1 MNENNT
7 KHQEI
12 EKELEE
18 YKKLLWQLSDE
29 YKVNVTAAE
38 KKLEEEIKKREIL
51 ENKKS
56 TETVD
61 SDFSFIS
68 LIGLPACIIDN
79 KGNISKFNNKFKFL
93 TELLFVDIE
102 EVTTINKIIVYDKTQ
117 NLEKKINDYFTNENR
132 LFQSI
137 FKIENSFQNKL
148 NLIFRIYNYDKDNH
162 LALFIE
168 LSKSEIE
175 SIESAN
181 KTSVKDK
188 IETEKEKNT
197 EEKNENT
204 SAFSAQIQSFS
215 EKYEILSVLLKKL
228 KKEKS
233 EIKEFINDTF
243 NLEKVRNN
251 IIKEIKSDNP
261 EFLNKLKLNYPELT
275 TNEIQHC
282 LLIKVGLSYKEISAI
297 MNISV
302 NGVKIARNRL
312 RKKLNLSE
320 GVKTQDFI
328 ENI

>member
-7 KHQEI
+7 KYQEI

-51 ENKKS
+51 ENKES